1 MTAPV
6 PAPETVAEAAA
17 EATGRADA
25 AAPTPFSMIMG
36 DPSAMVCEGDAC
48 YVPGT
53 RPGE

>member
-6 PAPETVAEAAA
+6 PAPETAA

-25 AAPTPFSMIMG
+25 AAPTPFSMILG
-36 DPSAMVCEGDAC
+36 DPSAMVCEGDTC